1 MHPESPCTPHF
12 DAQYNPPPAN
22 VFLPARELIFMMSP
36 PPCRIIDGITARET
50 RKTLFRFVPRTRSQ
64 SSSLFSCAGPKSP
77 MPALLTR
84 IPTGPSFASVAETS
98 FPTSSA
104 RVTSAV
110 CQMTLLVS
118 PRNSSAVACSLS
130 MSRPQMATPAPSS
143 ASFIAIARP
152 MPRLPP
158 VTSAILFVRG
168 PPISFAS
175 FVLLMPT
182 ITILLSSGRPFSC
195 KTHLNIQPQGPLC
208 VPYENAPGGLDNIK
222 YLGPCRVTPCR
233 FTCAFPII
241 PKFYETAL
249 YPATALQVYQTYE
262 QAWSLSEEN
271 GMNRTRRMA
280 GLAIIAA
287 LCLAISGASSAL
299 AQAPAGQDA
308 GAGKQQYTM
317 AEYNAYQAAAAER
330 NPAQQIKLLDDFV
343 AKYPNS
349 ALLIYIY
356 PLYYN
361 AYSQLK
367 NWPKVTEY
375 ADKLLALGEKSEAP
389 IRYQA
394 YYARAF
400 AYSNLPPTSQDVKD
414 QAPKACEAAKAGLKT
429 LGELKKPDNMS
440 EDDFNKQKQQPAIL
454 FSYTLAQCSMIQKD
468 YQTAIDSYK
477 AVLEKNPDDAI
488 TSYKIGQAYMAMNPP
503 QQMDAFWYFAK
514 AASAKNANQTQATQV
529 KSYLRKL
536 IANYQGGNVCDNLVD
551 AELNELLQLAST
563 SAERPASYKLIS
575 TADLDA
581 ARKDMTIASVI
592 ADLKA
597 GGDKAKITWLAAC
610 GLEFPDV
617 PGKLIGVTPGSDAVQ
632 LKVAFVTSDAE
643 FDAKTT
649 PDMDVKVVGQ
659 PEAAKLEK
667 DNPVRFTG
675 TLAAYDPDPAFMLHW
690 DKAKVNAEDI
700 PKEKEKKSPTKK
712 RPVTKKPG
720 RG

>member
-1 MHPESPCTPHF
+1 
-12 DAQYNPPPAN
+12 
-22 VFLPARELIFMMSP
+22 
-36 PPCRIIDGITARET
+36 
-50 RKTLFRFVPRTRSQ
+50 
-64 SSSLFSCAGPKSP
+64 
-77 MPALLTR
+77 
-84 IPTGPSFASVAETS
+84 
-98 FPTSSA
+98 
-104 RVTSAV
+104 
-110 CQMTLLVS
+110 
-118 PRNSSAVACSLS
+118 
-130 MSRPQMATPAPSS
+130 
-143 ASFIAIARP
+143 
-152 MPRLPP
+152 
-158 VTSAILFVRG
+158 
-168 PPISFAS
+168 
-175 FVLLMPT
+175 
-182 ITILLSSGRPFSC
+182 
-195 KTHLNIQPQGPLC
+195 
-208 VPYENAPGGLDNIK
+208 
-222 YLGPCRVTPCR
+222 
-233 FTCAFPII
+233 
-241 PKFYETAL
+241 
-249 YPATALQVYQTYE
+249 
-262 QAWSLSEEN
+262 
-271 GMNRTRRMA
+271 MNRTRRVA

-287 LCLAISGASSAL
+287 LCLAIGGASNAL

-308 GAGKQQYTM
+308 AAGQQKYTM
-317 AEYNAYQAAAAER
+317 AEYNAYQACAAEK
-330 NPAQQIKLLDDFV
+330 NPQQQIKCLDDFV

-349 ALLIYIY
+349 ALLVYIY

-367 NWPKVTEY
+367 NWPKVIEY
-375 ADKLLALGEKSEAP
+375 ADKLLALQDKVEPP

-400 AYSNLPPTSQDVKD
+400 AYSNMPPNSPDVQS

-429 LGELKKPDNMS
+429 LNELKKPDNMS
-440 EDDFNKQKQQPAIL
+440 EQDFEKQKQQPAIL
-454 FSYTLAQCSMIQKD
+454 FNYTLAQCSMIQKD
-468 YQTAIDSYK
+468 YQTAIESYK

-514 AASAKNANQTQATQV
+514 AVTAKNANQTQANQV

-536 IANYQGGNVCDNLVD
+536 TANYQGGNVCDNLID

-563 SAERPASYKLIS
+563 SAERPASYKLPS
-575 TADLDA
+575 AADLDA

-617 PGKLIGVTPGSDAVQ
+617 PGKLIAVTPGSDAVQ

-643 FDAKTT
+643 FDAKNT

-659 PEAAKLEK
+659 AEAAKLEK

-675 TLAAYDPDPAFMLHW
+675 TLVAYDPEPNFMLHW

-700 PKEKEKKSPTKK
+700 PKEKQKAPKK
-712 RPVTKKPG
+712 RPSTKKPG

>member
-1 MHPESPCTPHF
+1 M
-12 DAQYNPPPAN
+12 
-22 VFLPARELIFMMSP
+22 ARL
-36 PPCRIIDGITARET
+36 
-50 RKTLFRFVPRTRSQ
+50 
-64 SSSLFSCAGPKSP
+64 
-77 MPALLTR
+77 
-84 IPTGPSFASVAETS
+84 
-98 FPTSSA
+98 
-104 RVTSAV
+104 AV
-110 CQMTLLVS
+110 
-118 PRNSSAVACSLS
+118 
-130 MSRPQMATPAPSS
+130 
-143 ASFIAIARP
+143 
-152 MPRLPP
+152 
-158 VTSAILFVRG
+158 
-168 PPISFAS
+168 
-175 FVLLMPT
+175 
-182 ITILLSSGRPFSC
+182 
-195 KTHLNIQPQGPLC
+195 
-208 VPYENAPGGLDNIK
+208 
-222 YLGPCRVTPCR
+222 
-233 FTCAFPII
+233 
-241 PKFYETAL
+241 
-249 YPATALQVYQTYE
+249 
-262 QAWSLSEEN
+262 
-271 GMNRTRRMA
+271 
-280 GLAIIAA
+280 IAA
-287 LCLAISGASSAL
+287 LCLAISGASNAL
-299 AQAPAGQDA
+299 GQAPAGQDA
-308 GAGKQQYTM
+308 GAAKQQYTM

-343 AKYPNS
+343 SKYPNS

-375 ADKLLALGEKSEAP
+375 ADKLLALGEKAEAP

-429 LGELKKPDNMS
+429 LGELKKPDTMS

-514 AASAKNANQTQATQV
+514 AVSAKNANQTQSTQV
-529 KSYLRKL
+529 KTYLRKL
-536 IANYQGGNVCDNLVD
+536 IANYQGGNVCDNLTD
-551 AELNELLQLAST
+551 AELSELLQLAGS
-563 SAERPASYKLIS
+563 SAERPASYKLPS
-575 TADLDA
+575 SADLDA

-592 ADLKA
+592 ADLRA
-597 GGDKAKITWLAAC
+597 GGDKAKITWLASC

-617 PGKLIGVTPGSDAVQ
+617 PGKLIEVIPGADAVQ

-659 PEAAKLEK
+659 PDAAKLEK

>member
-1 MHPESPCTPHF
+1 
-12 DAQYNPPPAN
+12 
-22 VFLPARELIFMMSP
+22 
-36 PPCRIIDGITARET
+36 
-50 RKTLFRFVPRTRSQ
+50 
-64 SSSLFSCAGPKSP
+64 
-77 MPALLTR
+77 
-84 IPTGPSFASVAETS
+84 
-98 FPTSSA
+98 
-104 RVTSAV
+104 
-110 CQMTLLVS
+110 
-118 PRNSSAVACSLS
+118 
-130 MSRPQMATPAPSS
+130 
-143 ASFIAIARP
+143 
-152 MPRLPP
+152 
-158 VTSAILFVRG
+158 
-168 PPISFAS
+168 
-175 FVLLMPT
+175 
-182 ITILLSSGRPFSC
+182 
-195 KTHLNIQPQGPLC
+195 
-208 VPYENAPGGLDNIK
+208 
-222 YLGPCRVTPCR
+222 
-233 FTCAFPII
+233 
-241 PKFYETAL
+241 
-249 YPATALQVYQTYE
+249 
-262 QAWSLSEEN
+262 
-271 GMNRTRRMA
+271 MA

-287 LCLAISGASSAL
+287 LCLALSGASNAL
-299 AQAPAGQDA
+299 GQAPAGQDA

-343 AKYPNS
+343 SKYPNS

-361 AYSQLK
+361 SYSQLK
-367 NWPKVTEY
+367 NWPKVIEY
-375 ADKLLALGEKSEAP
+375 SDKLLVLGEKAEAP

-414 QAPKACEAAKAGLKT
+414 QASKACEAAKAGLKT
-429 LGELKKPDNMS
+429 LGELKKPDTMS

-503 QQMDAFWYFAK
+503 QQMDAFWYFGK
-514 AASAKNANQTQATQV
+514 AVTAKNALQTQSNQV
-529 KSYLRKL
+529 KTYLRKL
-536 IANYQGGNVCDNLVD
+536 IANYQGGNVCDNLID
-551 AELNELLQLAST
+551 AELNELLQLAGT
-563 SAERPASYKLIS
+563 SAERPASYKLAS
-575 TADLDA
+575 SADLDA

-592 ADLKA
+592 TDLKA
-597 GGDKAKITWLAAC
+597 GGDKGKITWLASC

-617 PGKLIGVTPGSDAVQ
+617 PGKLIEITAGSDVQ

-667 DNPVRFTG
+667 GNPVRFTG
-675 TLAAYDPDPAFMLHW
+675 TLVAYDPDPNFMLHW

-712 RPVTKKPG
+712 RPATKKPG
-720 RG
+720 GS